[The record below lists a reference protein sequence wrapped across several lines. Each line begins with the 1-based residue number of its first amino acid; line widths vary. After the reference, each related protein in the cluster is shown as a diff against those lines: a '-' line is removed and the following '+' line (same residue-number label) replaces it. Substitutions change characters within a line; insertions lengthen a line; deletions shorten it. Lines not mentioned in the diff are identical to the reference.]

1 MKLQVSTFT
10 EYRTLY
16 REDLLFP
23 AELGEFGVAPGLS
36 SCIGHGC
43 TSTSCCCCAS
53 VKPVPAAA
61 A

>member
-1 MKLQVSTFT
+1 MMLHVSSFT

-23 AELGEFGVAPGLS
+23 TELSEFGVAPGLS

-53 VKPVPAAA
+53 VTPARSTAA
-61 A
+61 